1 MLTSEVTVLCPS
13 GIEPDLY
20 KLDRDSTKSWVEL
33 DRIRLLHLLLSWY
46 NRRKCHC
53 IQPQFMVEVDVSN
66 ASRYPGGVERFRAF
80 PFKTLICKGYRA
92 SRKGMRRFSQLHIW
106 NGVLRC
112 EKLMIEQNQQSATE
126 TGVITMTSAAENKV
140 RELLKQENDPT
151 LGLRIFV
158 AGGGCSGLQYGMTL
172 DEEQEGDTVI
182 SIGDFKVFVDDMSLG
197 YITGSEVDYV
207 DSLMGAGFTVNNPN
221 AVSSC
226 GCGHSF
232 KTANDSGEARGCGCS
247 H

>member
-1 MLTSEVTVLCPS
+1 
-13 GIEPDLY
+13 
-20 KLDRDSTKSWVEL
+20 
-33 DRIRLLHLLLSWY
+33 
-46 NRRKCHC
+46 
-53 IQPQFMVEVDVSN
+53 
-66 ASRYPGGVERFRAF
+66 
-80 PFKTLICKGYRA
+80 
-92 SRKGMRRFSQLHIW
+92 
-106 NGVLRC
+106 
-112 EKLMIEQNQQSATE
+112 MIEQSQQPMIE
-126 TGVITMTSAAENKV
+126 TSLITMTPTAAEKV
-140 RELLKQENDPT
+140 RELLKQENDPS
-151 LGLRIFV
+151 LALRVFV

-182 SIGDFKVFVDDMSLG
+182 SEADFKVLVDEMSLG

-232 KTANDSGEARGCGCS
+232 KTAGGGGDARSCGCG

>member
-1 MLTSEVTVLCPS
+1 
-13 GIEPDLY
+13 
-20 KLDRDSTKSWVEL
+20 
-33 DRIRLLHLLLSWY
+33 
-46 NRRKCHC
+46 
-53 IQPQFMVEVDVSN
+53 
-66 ASRYPGGVERFRAF
+66 
-80 PFKTLICKGYRA
+80 
-92 SRKGMRRFSQLHIW
+92 
-106 NGVLRC
+106 
-112 EKLMIEQNQQSATE
+112 MIEQNLEAAKEQKVLTL
-126 TGVITMTSAAENKV
+126 SAAAGEKI
-140 RELLKQENDPT
+140 RALLEQENDPS

-182 SIGDFKVFVDDMSLG
+182 VEDGFRIFVDDMSVS
-197 YITGSEVDYV
+197 YIVGSEVDYV

-232 KTANDSGEARGCGCS
+232 KTAEGGGESRSCGCG